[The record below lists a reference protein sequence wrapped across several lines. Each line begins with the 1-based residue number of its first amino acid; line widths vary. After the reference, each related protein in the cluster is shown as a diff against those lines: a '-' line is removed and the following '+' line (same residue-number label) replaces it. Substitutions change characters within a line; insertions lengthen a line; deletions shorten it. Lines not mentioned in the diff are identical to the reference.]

1 MPTPYR
7 SPHRY
12 NESREAAAEVLR
24 AYQAATEERR
34 RARIWAE
41 PEGEP
46 RVDVTEHV
54 VSLLDMITTSMD
66 WGSDFWTD
74 TDLESFVELCRLL
87 KFAEVPE
94 APETRP
100 WADDSGIVHTRCQ
113 HCGRTDCAHYPQN
126 Q

>member
-1 MPTPYR
+1 MQPST
-7 SPHRY
+7 
-12 NESREAAAEVLR
+12 EQREAAAAALESFK
-24 AYQAATEERR
+24 AATEDRR

-74 TDLESFVELCRLL
+74 TDLPSFIELCKLL
-87 KFAEVPE
+87 KFEE
-94 APETRP
+94 IPETP
-100 WADDSGIVHTRCQ
+100 
-113 HCGRTDCAHYPQN
+113 
-126 Q
+126 